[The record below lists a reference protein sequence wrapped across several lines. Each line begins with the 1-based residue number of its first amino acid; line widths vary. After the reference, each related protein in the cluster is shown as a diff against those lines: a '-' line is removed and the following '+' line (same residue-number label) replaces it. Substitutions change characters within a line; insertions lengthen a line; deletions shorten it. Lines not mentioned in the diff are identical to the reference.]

1 MRLKKIAFSIFAL
14 VLIITFTTF
23 LLVPRL
29 DLNRY
34 KSTIEK
40 VLKDK
45 TGREILIR
53 SDIRLKVLPSVSL
66 VVKDV
71 TIQNAKW
78 GLTPELAHVQR
89 MEIEI
94 SLLHLLGGLIKIRRA
109 ILAGADIHIEVNKEG
124 KLNFITDSKRK
135 IEDEKSE
142 EKASIPDFS
151 VGNLE
156 ITDAHLDFR
165 DSRTARYYRA
175 KIDNL
180 KISARDFFDQI
191 KLDLDATIDDVP
203 IHAQG
208 TLGGFNTLSDSA
220 KATSLD
226 IRLQSP
232 NMCLSFSG
240 SVLDIF
246 RAKGFNLKVNVQ
258 GNSVSKLYQLFR
270 FQNDRPDVPFSATT
284 KISDPSPKTLLLEN
298 LHLTC
303 GNSDLEGI
311 VKVLWGKKKP
321 QIQASL
327 SSNTL
332 DLDELLSTADK
343 NTPSRARQTQKIFSP
358 HPLNLSFLELFDGR
372 IGLNCECLK
381 LRNLTFQNLKIDAL
395 QEYAKLTIHPLKG
408 HFCGG
413 DIVSNLKLRRKKSK
427 LQALCNAKITG
438 LNVQRFER
446 AVGCNEIVQG
456 NLNTEINV
464 YGSGKSVAEI
474 MGRLGGKIVMIMEK
488 GKLNLRYVNLIG
500 KDLASSTLRL
510 LSPGKKTK
518 TYTDINCFVTRL
530 DIKNGKA
537 YTTALVCDTGEMTVI
552 GEGLINLKT
561 ERVDITLEPTP
572 KKGVAGVSLSLNELV
587 KPFRLGGTL
596 AHPRLVL
603 DSTRGAMVIGE
614 TLGGVILFGPVG
626 IATALVNTTSDQPNI
641 CPLAIKAAKKG
652 MKVSMKR
659 KSKSEAAESI
669 AKNASRSIKNTIHS
683 IGNFF
688 KRVVKR

>member
-29 DLNRY
+29 DLNKY

-53 SDIRLKVLPSVSL
+53 GDIRLKVLPSVSL

-94 SLLHLLGGLIKIRRA
+94 SLLHLLRGLIKIRRA
-109 ILAGADIHIEVNKEG
+109 ILAGANIHIEVNKQG

-142 EKASIPDFS
+142 ENASIPAFS

-165 DSRTARYYRA
+165 DSRTGKYYRA
-175 KIDNL
+175 KIDKL
-180 KISARDFFDQI
+180 KISARDFFDPI
-191 KLDLDATIDDVP
+191 KLDLDATLNGAP
-203 IHAQG
+203 INARG
-208 TLGGFNTLSDSA
+208 TLGGFNTLTDPA

-226 IRLQSP
+226 FKLESP
-232 NMCLSFSG
+232 NMRMNISG
-240 SVLDIF
+240 SILDIF

-303 GNSDLEGI
+303 GNSDLEGT

-381 LRNLTFQNLKIDAL
+381 LRNLTFQNLRIDAR
-395 QEYAKLTIHPLKG
+395 QQYGKLTIHPLKA

-413 DIVSNLKLRRKKSK
+413 DIVSDLKLRRKKSK
-427 LQALCNAKITG
+427 LQVLCNTKIAG
-438 LNVQRFER
+438 LSVQRFER

-456 NLNTEINV
+456 NLNTEMNV
-464 YGSGKSVAEI
+464 YGTGKSVAEI

-500 KDLASSTLRL
+500 KDLASSVLRL
-510 LSPGKKTK
+510 ISPSEKTR

-603 DSTRGAMVIGE
+603 DSTKGAMVIGE
-614 TLGGVILFGPVG
+614 TLGGVILFGPLG
-626 IATALVNTTSDQPNI
+626 IATALVNTTPDQPSI

-652 MKVSMKR
+652 IKVSMKK
-659 KSKSEAAESI
+659 KSKSEAAGSI
-669 AKNASRSIKNTIHS
+669 AKNASRSIKNTIHN